1 MSLTIKYHYGCSD
14 SCIDK
19 VPILPVE
26 RSHPAKPAFHRMGSH
41 SEPFRPAKQAFHRT
55 KPFLSQPK
63 SGKVKQQDS
72 EDEKLGKVAKIAY
85 IRLGK
90 VVKTVVKHIA

>member
-1 MSLTIKYHYGCSD
+1 MCLTIKYHYGCSD

-55 KPFLSQPK
+55 KPFLSQPFQVNVV
-63 SGKVKQQDS
+63 SVLQQRICVRVEETPCEYKYDPKRRS
-72 EDEKLGKVAKIAY
+72 
-85 IRLGK
+85 
-90 VVKTVVKHIA
+90 T